1 MGERKLQKEQH
12 PLTERQERMDLRGEE
27 ASQGTVAPRSQ
38 GAVLFWKEG
47 ESYAAKGAS
56 PLRTEKLPLGLG
68 LEGVGPLASV
78 LGEEP
83 HGSGLRSECT
93 EWQQGV
99 RAGAG
104 WPEAVRTLL
113 T

>member
-1 MGERKLQKEQH
+1 MGERKLRREQH

-27 ASQGTVAPRSQ
+27 ASQGTVAPSSP

-56 PLRTEKLPLGLG
+56 PLSLG
-68 LEGVGPLASV
+68 LEGVGPSASV

-83 HGSGLRSECT
+83 HGSGLRSECG